1 MRTIIADC
9 IALLLLASCPVS
21 LAANNSNRNNKKL
34 KVVTSL
40 SAYAAIAE
48 EIGGDLVKVDW
59 IVNGDQDPHF
69 VRPRPSLARKLADA
83 DLFVSTGL
91 DLELWAPSLIDIS
104 GNDQI
109 RSGQRRYV
117 SASQGVRLLE
127 VPKVKSR
134 SEGGVHIYGNPHFIT
149 NPLAAE
155 VTARN
160 IATGLSRID
169 PAHEKQYAENL
180 KRFDNEI
187 DQRLFGAQLLHIL
200 GPDILH
206 RLARHSNN
214 MIDFLKTKKY
224 KDRPLIDL
232 LGGWLKEGLDFREKK
247 IVTYHKQWVY
257 FADLFGL
264 DIVNHVEPRPA
275 IPPTPKHIDRLI
287 KQMREGK
294 VHVILAASYYDL
306 AKVRLIA
313 SQVGAKPIIVATGTG
328 GDTGLKTYCELIDNI
343 VDKLSAAFK

>member
-1 MRTIIADC
+1 MRVFIFSFFS
-9 IALLLLASCPVS
+9 LLLLSS
-21 LAANNSNRNNKKL
+21 GSFSNAANGKAKL

-40 SAYAAIAE
+40 SSYAAIAR
-48 EIGGDLVKVDW
+48 EIGGEFIDVDW

-69 VRPRPSLARKLADA
+69 VRPRPSLARKLANA

-155 VTARN
+155 VVARN

-169 PAHEKQYAENL
+169 PDHKRQYERNL
-180 KRFDNEI
+180 KQFDREI
-187 DQRLFGAQLLHIL
+187 DSRLFGDELLHIL
-200 GPDILH
+200 GPKILH
-206 RLARHSNN
+206 RLAQNSNN
-214 MIDFLKTKKY
+214 MIEFLKTKKY
-224 KDRPLIDL
+224 KGKALIEK
-232 LGGWLKEGLDFREKK
+232 LGGWLKKGLDFRGKK
-247 IVTYHKQWVY
+247 VVTYHKQWVY

-264 DIVNHVEPRPA
+264 RVVNHVELRPS
-275 IPPTPKHIDRLI
+275 IPPTPRHIDQLI
-287 KQMREGK
+287 KQMREEK
-294 VHVILAASYYDL
+294 IHVILAASYYDL

-313 SQVGAKPIIVATGTG
+313 SQVGAKPIITAMGTG
-328 GDTGLKTYCELIDNI
+328 GDTGLKTYFDLIDHMVNQ
-343 VDKLSAAFK
+343 LSEAFE